1 MPALDDAVLTLP
13 APERVGAP
21 SAWALL
27 PGDLAALG
35 PLRGD
40 PERLF
45 SRLQRVAD
53 WGAEGPAV
61 GKSARALLA
70 HTDLSLPEIVEAHPS
85 ADGATRCVLRTSDG
99 HRIEAVHMPRATR
112 NPRVTLCLSSQIGC
126 AMGCTF
132 CATGTMGIVR
142 NLSAGEIVGT
152 VLALMHRLGPRSGHQ
167 LTLVFMGMGEPLHN
181 LAHVARAIEVLH
193 HQRGVGLSPNRVT
206 VSTSGLV
213 PGIDQLGALK
223 VRPLLALSVNATTD
237 EARARLMPVGRAWGL
252 AALKAA
258 LLRFPLRHGEKI
270 LLEYVLL
277 RGENDSDDDAVR
289 LAELARGLRHNIN
302 LIPLNPHDA
311 TALAPPDEETVQ
323 RFARRVRA
331 LGCLCTVRDS
341 RGRDVRGACGQL
353 VQDPARAPRPNP
365 GVSAGGTP
373 GSSPPRT
380 R

>member
-1 MPALDDAVLTLP
+1 MAVLDDAFAPPP
-13 APERVGAP
+13 APERAGKP

-27 PGDLAALG
+27 PAELAALG

-40 PERLF
+40 AERLF

-53 WGAEGPAV
+53 WGADGPAV
-61 GKSARALLA
+61 GKSARALLT
-70 HTDLSLPEIVEAHPS
+70 HTDLTLPEIVQLHPS
-85 ADGATRCVLRTSDG
+85 TDGATRCVVRTVDG
-99 HRIEAVHMPRATR
+99 HLVEAVHMPRATK
-112 NPRVTLCLSSQIGC
+112 NPRVTLCISSQIGC
-126 AMGCTF
+126 AMGCAF

-193 HQRGVGLSPNRVT
+193 HGSGVGLSPNRIT

-213 PGIDQLGALK
+213 PGIDQLAALK

-237 EARARLMPVGRAWGL
+237 EARARLMPVGRVWGL
-252 AALKAA
+252 GALKAA
-258 LLRFPLRHGEKI
+258 LSRFPLRRGEKI

-277 RGENDSDDDAVR
+277 RGENDRDEDAVR
-289 LAELARGLRHNIN
+289 LAELARGVPHNVN
-302 LIPLNPHDA
+302 LIELNPHEG
-311 TALAPPDEETVQ
+311 TRFLPPDEHTVQ
-323 RFARRVRA
+323 RFAQRLRE
-331 LGCLCTVRDS
+331 LGCLCTVRTS
-341 RGRDVRGACGQL
+341 RGGDVRGACGQL
-353 VQDPARAPRPNP
+353 VQQRARGARLPRLS
-365 GVSAGGTP
+365 VDGTP
-373 GSSPPRT
+373 ASSPLRT